1 MQGSFTLK
9 LEKFGHKKFVLSE
22 IFKRL
27 KISILG

>member
-9 LEKFGHKKFVLSE
+9 LEKFAQKKFVLSE